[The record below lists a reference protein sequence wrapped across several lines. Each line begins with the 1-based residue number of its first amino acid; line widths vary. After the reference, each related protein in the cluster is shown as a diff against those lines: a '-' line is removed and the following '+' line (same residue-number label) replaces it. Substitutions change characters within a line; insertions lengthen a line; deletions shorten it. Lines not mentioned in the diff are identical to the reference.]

1 MKLDIVYISYNHAPY
16 VTDALDGII
25 MQQLPSDIEARVIIA
40 DDCSTDGTMDVIKEY
55 EHKSPFPFVY
65 LEANHNIGM
74 LENYRRVFRSIE
86 GDYVAILEGDDY
98 WTDPLKLQ
106 KQILFLSTHPECG
119 MCYTDC
125 SVLGGRK
132 GHTDSILSNKTNR
145 RFDTNDPIRIDE
157 YFANLTWV
165 FRKEM
170 IQYFVLPDYCTDIP
184 LLMFYEMCLHTKIG
198 CVDEN
203 TGVFRVH
210 SNSVSNNCGE
220 KRYWFRKGFFL
231 LSEHY
236 ARLFPNVDRNLAHVY
251 TIAMYDGVYHM
262 AKEYN
267 DVNILKMFDD
277 FYKGRLDYDAL
288 RKCIDTDK
296 SEYKW
301 EVKEYAKQL
310 KQARSS
316 WRYRIGSFILSPFGV
331 VKQFIK
337 MGMQKFLV

>member
-1 MKLDIVYISYNHAPY
+1 MKLDIVYISYNQAPY
-16 VTDALDGII
+16 VADALGGII
-25 MQQLPSDIEARVIIA
+25 MQQLPSNIEVRVLIA
-40 DDCSTDGTMDVIKEY
+40 DDCSSDRTMDVIKEY
-55 EHKSPFPFVY
+55 EHKSPFQFVY
-65 LEANHNIGM
+65 LEASHNIGM

-125 SVLGGRK
+125 SVMGGGR
-132 GHTDSILSNKTNR
+132 TYSVLDLLPNR
-145 RFDTNDPIRIDE
+145 RFDTENPIFIDV

-165 FRKEM
+165 FRKDM

-198 CVDEN
+198 CIDEN

-210 SNSVSNNCGE
+210 TGSVTNTSGA
-220 KRYWFRKGFFL
+220 KQYWFQKGFFL
-231 LSEHY
+231 LSEYY
-236 ARLFPNVDRNLAHVY
+236 ARLFHSVEQNLAHVY
-251 TIAMYDGVYHM
+251 TIAICAGLYQM

-267 DVNILKMFDD
+267 DAEIVEKFED
-277 FYKGRLDYDAL
+277 FFKNKLDLDAL
-288 RKCIDTDK
+288 TKKQNADK
-296 SEYKW
+296 SDREKLTQ
-301 EVKEYAKQL
+301 QL

-316 WRYRIGSFILSPFGV
+316 LRYRIGSFILHPID
-331 VKQFIK
+331 FIRK
-337 MGMQKFLV
+337 R